1 MRGHEHSARLPAENI
16 LWTLNINTSNFSI
29 REEEMS
35 VEKENSV
42 EIDRNR
48 RIVIRNA
55 AILGVTLAAPVV
67 PMWTE
72 ALAAKAG
79 KEPEVTATEDLMRE
93 HGVIRRALLVY
104 AETAPNLRAN
114 PSAVDAAA
122 LQRTAKLFR
131 TFGED
136 YHEKML
142 EEQHIFPLI
151 RKQGIEL
158 QRYADVLTQ
167 QHQRGREITD
177 YILAV
182 TQTGKVSSAHAEPL
196 ARVFES
202 FVRMYANHAA
212 REDTIVFPA
221 WKKNYSDKQLDE
233 ISDQFEDIEHKMFG
247 KDGFED
253 AEKQISNIEEALGFR
268 DLAQFTPPKPPQ
280 V

>member
-1 MRGHEHSARLPAENI
+1 M
-16 LWTLNINTSNFSI
+16 
-29 REEEMS
+29 
-35 VEKENSV
+35 
-42 EIDRNR
+42 EIDLKRRTIVRNS
-48 RIVIRNA
+48 A
-55 AILGVTLAAPVV
+55 ALGLAMVV
-67 PMWTE
+67 PSLSVWGQKPE
-72 ALAAKAG
+72 KPE
-79 KEPEVTATEDLMRE
+79 KEPEVTASEDLMRE

-104 AETAPNLRAN
+104 AETVPKLRAN
-114 PSAVDAAA
+114 PSDVDAGA

-142 EEQHIFPLI
+142 EEQHIFPMI
-151 RKQGIEL
+151 RNQGSHL
-158 QRYADVLTQ
+158 QRYADVLTD

-182 TQTGKVSSAHAEPL
+182 TLTGKIASMHAEPL
-196 ARVFES
+196 AKVFDG

-253 AEKQISNIEEALGFR
+253 AEKQISHIEGELGLG
-268 DLAQFTPPKPPQ
+268 DLAQFTPPKPPRP
-280 V
+280 